1 MAAAAK
7 RLATSAASTASCWI
21 HKNSSVPIEI
31 QRTPP
36 YHCRRDR
43 TIRALDALFPSSE
56 IMATILVIEDRP
68 FDRNLLTGILRTQ
81 GHEIIEASDGHET
94 FDMLAQISP
103 DVVISDILMP
113 TVDGSGFVRRM
124 RGIPALAATP
134 VIFYAAAYHER
145 EARAL
150 AHQCGVV
157 DILMKPST
165 PDMIRATVHAALDSR
180 TRQPIAPLDHADVDR
195 EHLHLVSSTLAARI
209 DRFDAEKERMK
220 AVFEVA
226 EQMAAQRDPRALIY
240 KLCAEA
246 RHVTLAQHAIVVLLT
261 EDGSPRETLYT
272 TGLDT
277 ATAAGLRPPSVD
289 GTLLTSV
296 IRERRAVRTRNPEG
310 RPEALGFPADHPAV
324 SSLLSVPVASASR
337 VYGWLCLRN
346 KLGTDEFTEVDERVA
361 VTLGAH
367 AGLAYENVRLFDDL
381 HRRITALEQDLQRTS
396 ARIKKEERAQLSRT
410 LHDQLGQVLAS
421 LRIDLRWLTAQLP
434 RGIGRSSKDLTD
446 KADSVRQHLDD
457 AIESV
462 RTVARELR
470 PTALETLGLV
480 AAIEWQAEEF
490 ERRSGIRCRVDSR
503 IDEIDLKPRR
513 ATAVFKIVQEAL
525 TNVLQHSRA
534 TRATVT
540 LRRSLK
546 SLTVSVVDNGRGISD
561 RDVANGGSLGLIG
574 MRERGALLGG
584 RLDVRRRRPT
594 GTIVRLTVPLS
605 KRASRGRA

>member
-1 MAAAAK
+1 
-7 RLATSAASTASCWI
+7 
-21 HKNSSVPIEI
+21 
-31 QRTPP
+31 
-36 YHCRRDR
+36 
-43 TIRALDALFPSSE
+43 
-56 IMATILVIEDRP
+56 MATILVIEDRP
-68 FDRNLLTGILRTQ
+68 LDRTLLTGILRTQ

-94 FDMLAQISP
+94 FDTMAQIGP

-134 VIFYAAAYHER
+134 VIFYTAAYHER

-165 PDMIRATVHAALDSR
+165 PDMIRATVDAALDSR
-180 TRQPIAPLDHADVDR
+180 TRLPIAPLDHADVDR

-226 EQMAAQRDPRALIY
+226 EQVAAQRDPRALIY

-246 RHVTLAQHAIVVLLT
+246 RHVTLAQHAVIGLLA
-261 EDGSPRETLYT
+261 EDGSTRETLYT
-272 TGLDT
+272 TGLDA
-277 ATAAGLRPPSVD
+277 ATAVAMTPPSVD
-289 GTLLTSV
+289 GALLTAV
-296 IRERRAVRTRNPEG
+296 VRQRRAVRTRNPDG
-310 RPEALGFPADHPAV
+310 RPEVLGLPADHPAV
-324 SSLLSVPVASASR
+324 SSLLNVPLASSSR
-337 VYGWLCLRN
+337 VYGWLSLRN
-346 KLGTDEFTEVDERVA
+346 KLGTDEFTDVDERVA
-361 VTLGAH
+361 LTLGAH
-367 AGLAYENVRLFDDL
+367 AGTAYENVRLFDDL
-381 HRRITALEQDLQRTS
+381 QRHVITLERELDRTS
-396 ARIKKEERAQLSRT
+396 VRVSEEERGQLSRT
-410 LHDQLGQVLAS
+410 LHDEIGQVLAS
-421 LRIDLRWLTAQLP
+421 LKIDMRWLAARLP
-434 RGIGRSSKDLTD
+434 RGTRSSRTDLAD
-446 KADSVRQHLDD
+446 KADSILQRLDQ
-457 AIESV
+457 ALESV
-462 RTVARELR
+462 RTIASELR
-470 PTALETLGLV
+470 PAALDRLGLV
-480 AAIEWQAEEF
+480 GAIEWQAEEF

-513 ATAVFKIVQEAL
+513 VTAVFKIVQEAL

-561 RDVANGGSLGLIG
+561 RDLANGGSLGLIG

-584 RLDVRRRRPT
+584 HLDVRRRRPT
-594 GTIVRLTVPLS
+594 GTIVRLTVPLTS